1 MATTKKTSTPKK
13 SSKIT
18 VKKNA
23 KNSPRA
29 WSWRFSILTVGIYA
43 IVVSTLIVGAFATA
57 NYIHTQQDNTR
68 LDRIKAIY
76 ASIDVPDSYQVERYN
91 VFGDKRPYEW
101 DAGRTYSSEISYAHG
116 DTVSNTFADLDKRIK
131 DAGFTFVDE
140 PYPGSVS
147 KQYHYKSDKGEY
159 VRMTVSSKPYDDAW
173 RNYALL
179 KQTMPD
185 DVLDAFDTNAGP
197 SNVTIKVN
205 LDDNNE

>member
-13 SSKIT
+13 SSKAT

-23 KNSPRA
+23 KNAPRA
-29 WSWRFSILTVGIYA
+29 WSWRFSLISVGIYT
-43 IVVSTLIVGAFATA
+43 IVVTTLVVAAFAVSHFVTA
-57 NYIHTQQDNTR
+57 QHNKSR
-68 LDRIKAIY
+68 LDRIQAIY
-76 ASIDVPDSYQVERYN
+76 SSLELPRDYQEEYSN
-91 VFGDKRPYEW
+91 VFGDKRPYDWGE
-101 DAGRTYSSEISYAHG
+101 GRTFSSEIRYAHG

-131 DAGFTFVDE
+131 DAGFTFVYE

-159 VRMTVSSKPYDDAW
+159 VRMSVSSKPYDDAW

-179 KQTMPD
+179 KQSMPD
-185 DVLDAFDTNAGP
+185 DVLNNFDTNAGP